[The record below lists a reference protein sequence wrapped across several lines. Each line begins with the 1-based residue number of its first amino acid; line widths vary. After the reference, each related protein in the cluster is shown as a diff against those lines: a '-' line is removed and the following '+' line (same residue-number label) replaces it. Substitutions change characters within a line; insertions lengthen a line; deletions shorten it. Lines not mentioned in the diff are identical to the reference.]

1 MTEQCQAKTNTGNP
15 CAAKPRPGREWC
27 AWHDPELMERRQ
39 EWSRRGGKGKATEAR
54 LKKAMPAALTS
65 DDLLVTLSRI
75 IKRVED
81 GELEPNIL
89 TAISGA
95 ARTMAE
101 IRKASEVEELTRRL
115 GELEALA
122 AQRRLA

>member
-1 MTEQCQAKTNTGNP
+1 MLERCQAKTNTGSP
-15 CAAKPRPGREWC
+15 CAAKPRPGRAYC
-27 AWHDPELMERRQ
+27 MWHDPELAEKRAG
-39 EWSRRGGKGKATEAR
+39 WAKSGGQGRANEAR
-54 LKKAMPAALTS
+54 ARKAMPNALSS

-115 GELEALA
+115 GELESLA
-122 AQRRLA
+122 ARSRLA

>member
-1 MTEQCQAKTNTGNP
+1 MVDQCQGQTSEGSP
-15 CAAKPRPGREWC
+15 CAAKPRAGRPWC
-27 AWHDPELMERRQ
+27 MWHDPELAGRRQ

-75 IKRVED
+75 IKRVEE